1 MIKKALSI
9 FMVLA
14 LILTLNTSVFAS
26 PTDSTSDELKQTQ
39 NNKKNL
45 ESKVNALDSEIN
57 GVLKK
62 IYDNKKNMNKIANA
76 IKNSELQLKST
87 EGKLNNQQ
95 ALLQRR
101 VRIMYMNDK
110 NSYLQILLSSKSFS
124 DLLSNVNTVTSVMN
138 YDNNIVTNVQSEKKN
153 ILVQKENLSYANK
166 QLEALKASNESILSK
181 LSSDIKQEKTL
192 LASATEKEKSLIA
205 KKQAEE
211 AAAAKA
217 KELAAQKAASSSP
230 NISNVTLL
238 AGPVSAGKTVT
249 VVATA
254 YSDNGLT
261 AGGQPTTRN
270 ASGYSTIAVDPKVIP
285 WNSKVYVQGYGYAIA
300 CDIGGDI
307 IGNRI
312 DVYFPTNAECA
323 SWGRRTVTVTVL
335 N

>member
-26 PTDSTSDELKQTQ
+26 PTDSTSDELKQAQ
-39 NNKKNL
+39 NNKKNI
-45 ESKVNALDSEIN
+45 ESKVNALDTEID

-62 IYDNKKNMNKIANA
+62 IDDNKKNMNKIANA
-76 IKNSELQLKST
+76 MKSSELQLKST
-87 EGKLNNQQ
+87 EDKLNNQQ

-101 VRIMYMNDK
+101 VRTMYMNDK
-110 NSYLQILLSSKSFS
+110 NNYLQILLSSKSFS

-138 YDNNIVTNVQSEKKN
+138 YDNNIVTNVQKEKKN
-153 ILVQKENLSYANK
+153 ILTQKENLSYANK
-166 QLEALKASNESILSK
+166 KLDALKASNESILAK

-192 LASATEKEKSLIA
+192 LASATEKEKTLIA

-211 AAAAKA
+211 AAAKA
-217 KELAAQKAASSSP
+217 KQLAAQKAASST
-230 NISNVTLL
+230 NILNVPVLG
-238 AGPVSAGKTVT
+238 GPISAGKTIT

-254 YSDNGLT
+254 YCDTGFTSYQSGH
-261 AGGQPTTRN
+261 ASRN
-270 ASGYSTIAVDPKVIP
+270 ASGYSTIAVDPRVIP
-285 WNSKVYVQGYGYAIA
+285 LGSRVYVQGYGYAIA
-300 CDIGGDI
+300 NDTGGDI
-307 IGNRI
+307 KGNRI
-312 DVYFPTNAECA
+312 DVYFPTNAECN